1 MSARNSTRSTGH
13 TGRSRWATASK
24 VACCA
29 LLWLANGCGDL
40 QLGGGS
46 DVPNELLGRV
56 VDAQSRPVPGVVV
69 HLRPDTWM
77 PGSTDS
83 TWSVSTDSDG
93 TYSFPP
99 RPVDQRLVLAADIP
113 TDSVGAWLV
122 VQRAWLES
130 GKLPDLQA
138 RPWGSLAGTVRSTDG
153 GSFRD
158 WKIALPGLGRQ
169 ADLDSLGR
177 WRLDSLPPGTFAPI
191 LQDGSSRPVLALDS
205 CDVEPRDTARLDTA
219 LATAPSATAAFRVLS
234 ETGTPVRT
242 LAILWTDSGKAL
254 DTLASDDSGLCARPS
269 LASAAFLTL
278 DNSRGGGA
286 FLALDPVAGIPD
298 TIRLVGLT
306 AVQGTLLPVVSSGG
320 SWNLPSLR
328 IRIEGTPW
336 TLRPDDDGGWTSHPL
351 PPGTWKISYLGN
363 GATPLATDS
372 VNTHAGSA
380 SPRILRA
387 AADLPD
393 SAARWTV
400 LRTATAD
407 DFPAASARV
416 VVGSES
422 PGSEAFAM
430 SGRASGSGEC
440 AIATFP
446 DRRLR
451 LEIRDSSG
459 AQAASVPWD
468 AGQDLPTTA
477 RLLPRDGILSL
488 RIALPPEATT
498 AWSAG
503 SFDVLLL
510 GTGRRLGPVAPDA
523 SILFDTLPQGTYRIA
538 LRHVGESRLL
548 GQSWE
553 VQASASA
560 TPTALQVRS
569 DAMEDADSWAREG
582 TLELRVPELPTT
594 PGPIPVRVVLDGM
607 VDFSMGSGNG
617 DDLRFFDSAGGSVPF
632 WVQLWDAPTGRAE
645 AWILADS
652 LPSGGTVSW
661 TWRQGNPAAIKAP
674 RHSPDSVFLARHWH
688 AVFDPATG
696 ESALSPLDPATG
708 QPAKLRPFLNPV
720 PVASSPG
727 PWGRTMELSP
737 SKNLQ
742 TTLYDLIPKD
752 DSCTAVGIWDL
763 DSIPAQALLAGFY
776 DGSEQVSLGSVAD
789 TSSSRTPRLFQAS
802 VMSESVS
809 SETVSGPS
817 GPRIPAR
824 QPFGLALTWTPTSTT
839 ASFVDDATGAISWF
853 SHAGS
858 VAGPTLTFHIG
869 RIQTHPGFQGRVGQL
884 RIARGAWS
892 RERLALER
900 FNLQAIPSW
909 IRIQRTR

>member
-1 MSARNSTRSTGH
+1 MSARNSTRSTAH
-13 TGRSRWATASK
+13 SGRSRWATASK

-40 QLGGGS
+40 RLGGGS
-46 DVPNELLGRV
+46 DVPNELSGRV
-56 VDAQSRPVPGVVV
+56 VDARSRPVPGAVV
-69 HLRPDTWM
+69 HLRPDTWI

-83 TWSVSTDSDG
+83 TWTALTDSDG

-99 RPVDQRLVLAADIP
+99 RPADQRLVLTADVP

-122 VQRAWLES
+122 VQRSWLES
-130 GKLPDLQA
+130 GTLRDL
-138 RPWGSLAGTVRSTDG
+138 RTMPWGSLAGTVRSADG

-158 WKIALPGLGRQ
+158 WKVVVPGLGRQ

-177 WRLDSLPPGTFAPI
+177 WRLDSLPPGTFAPV
-191 LQDGSSRPVLALDS
+191 LLDGRSRPVLALDS
-205 CDVEPRDTARLDTA
+205 CDVESRDTARLDTV
-219 LATAPSATAAFRVLS
+219 LAADPSAPPAFRVLS
-234 ETGTPVRT
+234 GTGTPVRT
-242 LAILWTDSGKAL
+242 LAVLWTDSGKAL
-254 DTLASDDSGLCARPS
+254 DTLVSDDSGLCARPS

-278 DNSRGGGA
+278 DDGRGGGA
-286 FLALDPVAGIPD
+286 LLALDPVAGIPD
-298 TIRLVGLT
+298 TIRLAKQT
-306 AVQGTLLPVVSSGG
+306 AIQGALLPVVSSGG
-320 SWNLPSLR
+320 SWDLASLR

-336 TLRPDDDGGWTSHPL
+336 TLRPDDDGGWTSRPL
-351 PPGTWKISYLGN
+351 PAGRWNVSYLGRD
-363 GATPLATDS
+363 ATPLATDS
-372 VNTHAGSA
+372 VDTDAASA
-380 SPRILRA
+380 PARILRA

-393 SAARWTV
+393 SATRWTI
-400 LRTATAD
+400 LRTATAGD
-407 DFPAASARV
+407 SPAASARV

-422 PGSEAFAM
+422 PGSEGFAM
-430 SGRASGSGEC
+430 SGRANGSGEC

-468 AGQDLPTTA
+468 AGQDLPATA
-477 RLLPRDGILSL
+477 RLLPRDGVLSL

-498 AWSAG
+498 TWSAG
-503 SFDVLLL
+503 GFDVLLL

-523 SILFDTLPQGTYRIA
+523 PILFDTLPQGTYRIA
-538 LRHVGESRLL
+538 LRHLGESRLL

-560 TPTALQVRS
+560 TPTMLQVRS
-569 DAMEDADSWAREG
+569 DAIEDADSWARAG
-582 TLELRVPELPTT
+582 TVELRVPELPSA

-607 VDFSMGSGNG
+607 VDFSLGSGNG
-617 DDLRFFDSAGGSVPF
+617 DDLRFFDSTGGSVPF

-661 TWRQGNPAAIKAP
+661 SWRQGNPAATKTP

-696 ESALSPLDPATG
+696 TSALSPLDPATG

-720 PVASSPG
+720 PVASTPG
-727 PWGRTMELSP
+727 PWGRTMELS
-737 SKNLQ
+737 SSQNLQ
-742 TTLYDLIPKD
+742 TTLYDLIPKE

-763 DSIPAQALLAGFY
+763 DSIPPQASLAGFY

-789 TSSSRTPRLFQAS
+789 TSSPRTPRLFHAP
-802 VMSESVS
+802 VMSESVN

-824 QPFGLALTWTPTSTT
+824 RPFGLALARTPTSTT
-839 ASFVDDATGAISWF
+839 ASFVDDATGTISRF
-853 SHAGS
+853 SHPGS
-858 VAGPTLTFHIG
+858 VSGPTLTFHIG
-869 RIQTHPGFQGRVGQL
+869 GISARPGFEGRVGQL

-892 RERLALER
+892 PERLTLER
-900 FNLQAIPSW
+900 FNLQAVPSW
-909 IRIQRTR
+909 IGIRRTR

>member
-13 TGRSRWATASK
+13 SGRSRWAAASK
-24 VACCA
+24 FAWCA

-46 DVPNELLGRV
+46 DVPNELSGRV
-56 VDAQSRPVPGVVV
+56 VDARSRPMPGAVV
-69 HLRPDTWM
+69 HLRPDTWI

-83 TWSVSTDSDG
+83 TWTALTDSVG

-99 RPVDQRLVLAADIP
+99 RPADQRLVLTADVP

-122 VQRAWLES
+122 VQRSWLES
-130 GKLPDLQA
+130 GTLPDLRA

-158 WKIALPGLGRQ
+158 WKIVIPGLGRQ

-177 WRLDSLPPGTFAPI
+177 WRLDSLPPGTFAPV
-191 LQDGSSRPVLALDS
+191 LLDGRSHPVLALDS
-205 CDVEPRDTARLDTA
+205 CEVESRDTARLDTA

-234 ETGTPVRT
+234 ETGTSVRI
-242 LAILWTDSGKAL
+242 LAVLWTDSGKAL
-254 DTLASDDSGLCARPS
+254 DTLISDDSGLCAKPS

-278 DNSRGGGA
+278 DDGLGGGA

-298 TIRLVGLT
+298 TIRLT
-306 AVQGTLLPVVSSGG
+306 KQIAVQGELLPVVSSGG
-320 SWNLPSLR
+320 SWDLPSLR

-336 TLRPDDDGGWTSHPL
+336 MLRPDDDGGWTSHPL
-351 PPGTWKISYLGN
+351 PAGRWNISYLGRDT
-363 GATPLATDS
+363 TPLATDS
-372 VNTHAGSA
+372 VDIDAA
-380 SPRILRA
+380 STPARILRA

-393 SAARWTV
+393 SAARWTI
-400 LRTATAD
+400 LRTANAD
-407 DFPAASARV
+407 GSVAASARV
-416 VVGSES
+416 VIGSES
-422 PGSEAFAM
+422 AGSEGLAM
-430 SGRASGSGEC
+430 SGRANGSGEC
-440 AIATFP
+440 AIAAFP

-459 AQAASVPWD
+459 AQAASMPWN
-468 AGQDLPTTA
+468 AGQDLPATA
-477 RLLPRDGILSL
+477 RLLPRDGVLSL

-503 SFDVLLL
+503 GFDVLLL

-523 SILFDTLPQGTYRIA
+523 PILFDTLPQGTYRIV

-560 TPTALQVRS
+560 PSAALQVRS
-569 DAMEDADSWAREG
+569 DAMEDADSWARAG
-582 TLELRVPELPTT
+582 TVELQVPELPSA

-607 VDFSMGSGNG
+607 VDFSLGSGNG

-652 LPSGGTVSW
+652 LPSGGTLSW
-661 TWRQGNPAAIKAP
+661 SWRQGNPAAAKAA

-688 AVFDPATG
+688 AVFDPTTG
-696 ESALSPLDPATG
+696 ASALSPLDPATG
-708 QPAKLRPFLNPV
+708 QPARLRPFLNPV

-727 PWGRTMELSP
+727 PWGLTMELSP

-742 TTLYDLIPKD
+742 TTLYDLIPKE

-763 DSIPAQALLAGFY
+763 DSIPPQALLAGFY

-789 TSSSRTPRLFQAS
+789 TSFPRAPRLFHAS
-802 VMSESVS
+802 VLSESVN

-817 GPRIPAR
+817 GPRIAAH
-824 QPFGLALTWTPTSTT
+824 QPFGLALAWTPTSTT
-839 ASFVDDATGAISWF
+839 ASFVDDATGTISGF

-858 VAGPTLTFHIG
+858 FAGPTLTFHIG
-869 RIQTHPGFQGRVGQL
+869 GVQTRQGFQGRVGQL

-900 FNLQAIPSW
+900 FNLQAIPAW